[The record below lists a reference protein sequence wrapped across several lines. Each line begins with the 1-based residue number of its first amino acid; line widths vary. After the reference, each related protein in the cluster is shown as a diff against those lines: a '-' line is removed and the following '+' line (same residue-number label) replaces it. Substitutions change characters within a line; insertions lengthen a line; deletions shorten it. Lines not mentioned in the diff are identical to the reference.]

1 MRLQKQDLIKYA
13 THLKTDYTSGKY
25 SIKVEQTTF
34 WDYKL
39 ELRNNEKQTFEII
52 FVWKTREAY
61 EFLRGFYR
69 AYNFLSTAYIEKE
82 YILEKLEQ
90 LQNFVKNYL

>member
-1 MRLQKQDLIKYA
+1 MRLQKQDLIKSA
-13 THLKTDYTSGKY
+13 SRFKTDYTSGKY

-39 ELRNNEKQTFEII
+39 ELWDNEKQTFEII
-52 FVWKTREAY
+52 FVWKTRDAF

-69 AYNFLSTAYIEKE
+69 AYKFLNPN
-82 YILEKLEQ
+82 Q
-90 LQNFVKNYL
+90 

>member
-13 THLKTDYTSGKY
+13 TYLKTDYTSGKY

-39 ELRNNEKQTFEII
+39 ELWDNEKQTFEII
-52 FVWKTREAY
+52 FVWKTRDAY

-69 AYNFLSTAYIEKE
+69 AYRFLTTN
-82 YILEKLEQ
+82 Q
-90 LQNFVKNYL
+90 L

>member
-13 THLKTDYTSGKY
+13 TYLKTDYTSGEF

-52 FVWKTREAY
+52 FCGKLRDAY

-69 AYNFLSTAYIEKE
+69 AYRFLTT
-82 YILEKLEQ
+82 
-90 LQNFVKNYL
+90 N